1 MHEACNMSV
10 IFCLP
15 VKRCG
20 QVCGLWKMSPS
31 RDRLGMFNASHLT
44 LLRATARYFVTP
56 AMQWPFRLYKP
67 LMFLQSTTH
76 CSEEKVFSLSNLREL
91 FTKNVSLQCR
101 NTFLMT
107 WPYCVQSLA
116 SSAKEFNNI
125 VYYGGCSVIKEMD
138 YGQWQLYNC
147 HLKFKQY
154 VVQTLKQ
161 FGYLWFIIH
170 SLLKCHWNVI
180 HCNH

>member
-1 MHEACNMSV
+1 MEDVTEQRQVRGVQCVSFNSFAGNSA
-10 IFCLP
+10 IFCHT
-15 VKRCG
+15 CYA
-20 QVCGLWKMSPS
+20 M
-31 RDRLGMFNASHLT
+31 
-44 LLRATARYFVTP
+44 ATSF
-56 AMQWPFRLYKP
+56 YKP
-67 LMFLQSTTH
+67 LMFLQPATH

-116 SSAKEFNNI
+116 SPAKEFNNI

-138 YGQWQLYNC
+138 YGHWQLYNC